1 MTCDIPAPSQRRKR
15 GKSSRVALLEQKID
29 GIMSLL
35 AENQHGQQ
43 QPGPSPMTPE
53 SQLAHK
59 TSPAIPQV
67 LQTEPPHS
75 TGSGNQA
82 LFRLIP
88 DFQVTEREASRF
100 LSIYASEYAPNFPFV
115 MVPSAATAH
124 GLHDR
129 SPGLFWAIMTA
140 VAPQSLAVQQRV
152 KTWFR
157 QYVADHVIVRQEK
170 TLQLLQAILV
180 HLAWGDFHFYINAEA
195 TNLLHLALA
204 LATDLRLDKSPES
217 SAATIRSQLGE
228 AWTALHQGG
237 PSRLGIP
244 HTLDDQR
251 AVLGLYHLSSLI
263 SALFKRG
270 PRFPWTPYLSQCCDA
285 LTSAREH
292 PSDALLAAL
301 VRIQHIA
308 DGAYSIL
315 PTPGGTARTYTAP
328 LDMAVAHARRQLDAF
343 AGAQPETVQQDRL
356 FTPCHAVLTMR
367 LYEPA
372 LATAAPA
379 PTDPDALPGEP
390 FLRADSL
397 AK

>member
-1 MTCDIPAPSQRRKR
+1 MTCDVPAPSQRRKR

-35 AENQHGQQ
+35 AEKQHGQR
-43 QPGPSPMTPE
+43 P
-53 SQLAHK
+53 
-59 TSPAIPQV
+59 V
-67 LQTEPPHS
+67 LPTEPPRS

-88 DFQVTEREASRF
+88 DFQVTAGEASRF
-100 LSIYASEYAPNFPFV
+100 LSMYASEYAPNFPFV

-124 GLHDR
+124 SLHDR

-140 VAPQSLAVQQRV
+140 VAPQSFAVQQRV

-195 TNLLHLALA
+195 TNLPHLALA

-217 SAATIRSQLGE
+217 SAATIRSRLGE
-228 AWTALHQGG
+228 AWTALHHGG

-285 LTSAREH
+285 LTNAREH
-292 PSDALLAAL
+292 PSDALLVARLPRRAAL
-301 VRIQHIA
+301 HAPQPPVPPAA
-308 DGAYSIL
+308 DALRRPRLHRRDSQPPAGYYSSTPRPTGSPTRPGPSSSSQRPSRGSRTTL
-315 PTPGGTARTYTAP
+315 PRADKWA
-328 LDMAVAHARRQLDAF
+328 AENARRRRRKLMEDG
-343 AGAQPETVQQDRL
+343 GAENNP
-356 FTPCHAVLTMR
+356 
-367 LYEPA
+367 
-372 LATAAPA
+372 
-379 PTDPDALPGEP
+379 
-390 FLRADSL
+390 
-397 AK
+397 